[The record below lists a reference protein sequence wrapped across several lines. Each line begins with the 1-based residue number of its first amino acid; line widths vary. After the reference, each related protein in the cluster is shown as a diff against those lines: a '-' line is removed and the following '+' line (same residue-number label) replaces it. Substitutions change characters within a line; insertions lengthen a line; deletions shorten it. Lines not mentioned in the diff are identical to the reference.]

1 VSLLLRAI
9 TLVALAL
16 TFSAC
21 GSDSP
26 EALGS
31 AQQLTPDSAPD
42 AGPDAGSQPAD
53 PGRSACEEVVAG
65 INAFNAGDFDETV
78 ARFEQAV
85 PLAEAEDAAAGT
97 LASAD
102 LLEAVRYYAEL
113 APEDYPEA
121 SLTSRDFATYK
132 AITLGQC
139 LSGQGPGPDD
149 GGGIQA

>member
-1 VSLLLRAI
+1 MTFLLRAI

-21 GSDSP
+21 GSDTPGAVGESQP
-26 EALGS
+26 
-31 AQQLTPDSAPD
+31 LTSDSSPDSD
-42 AGPDAGSQPAD
+42 SGGQTD
-53 PGRSACEEVVAG
+53 PGRSACDEVVAG

-85 PLAEAEDAAAGT
+85 PLAEAEDAATGT